1 MTHAGIQSVLIL
13 GNGIAGPLA
22 ALAIL
27 QRTEIS
33 NVTIF
38 EHRDWPA
45 TIGGAFNLA
54 PNALRVLARLGVK
67 PDYGAPTPSIFLQHV
82 FIINLKN
89 VSS

>member
-1 MTHAGIQSVLIL
+1 MTHAGIQSVFIL

-67 PDYGAPTPSIFLQHV
+67 PDYGAPTPSIFLQ
-82 FIINLKN
+82 
-89 VSS
+89 